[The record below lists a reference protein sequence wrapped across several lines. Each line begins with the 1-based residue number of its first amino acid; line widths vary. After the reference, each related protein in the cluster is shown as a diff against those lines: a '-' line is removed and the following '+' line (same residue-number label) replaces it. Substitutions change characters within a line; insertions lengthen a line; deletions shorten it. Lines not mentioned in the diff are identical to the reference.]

1 MTVPRELVTIV
12 NTAGFA
18 SREYSG
24 AVTRWPSRVSIW
36 EHLQSRAAKES
47 FVSYIVRE
55 LDPTNTREYSSF
67 TGRCTGFAVQMYVR
81 YNDSGTRISRR
92 TEAEFARMGVQRRM
106 QDRRI
111 PRKLRMPI
119 YVVLVPNHA
128 FNAVLIEG
136 AQQRQGHASQTSS
149 SFFPK
154 STLSAKRAIRM
165 CAVNSG

>member
-136 AQQRQGHASQTSS
+136 GTGAAGARLANFLFVFPQIDAVCHAGHTNVRS
-149 SFFPK
+149 
-154 STLSAKRAIRM
+154 
-165 CAVNSG
+165 